1 MTSPHLVPLLEA
13 VQCLDEVRAGA
24 GNGSDLSRSQLVAAH
39 QAMAVLQRR
48 LDGLHA
54 EVAAGIARES
64 RPELGS
70 GGLAKQQ
77 GFRSPAAL
85 IAATTGGS
93 TGDAARLV
101 KVGEATAPRAN
112 LLGEVLP
119 AGIRSCSGR

>member
-1 MTSPHLVPLLEA
+1 MSNPHLLPLLEA
-13 VQCLDEVRAGA
+13 VQRLEGA
-24 GNGSDLSRSQLVAAH
+24 WGDAANGTELSRSQLLAAH
-39 QAMAVLQRR
+39 AAVGVLQRR

-70 GGLAKQQ
+70 GGLAKER

-101 KVGEATAPRAN
+101 TVGEATAPRAN
-112 LLGEVLP
+112 LLGEALP
-119 AGIRSCSGR
+119 PRYRV